1 MLNLALVFISGSIF
15 GLGLMISEMTNP
27 EQVRSFLRVFGNWDP
42 SLLFVM
48 VSAIIVYTPIFWN
61 LKNRRPQKQVS
72 LGINSNQKVLDG
84 QLITGASL
92 FGIGWG
98 LVGFCPG
105 PAVSSL
111 SFGQMTSVIF
121 MVAMIGGFILSGH
134 LKSSR

>member
-1 MLNLALVFISGSIF
+1 MRNLTLVFISGSIF
-15 GLGLMISEMTNP
+15 GLGLVISEMTNP
-27 EQVRSFLRVFGNWDP
+27 EKVRSFLRVFGNWDP

-48 VSAIIVYTPIFWN
+48 FSAIFVSAPMFWI
-61 LKNRRPQKQVS
+61 LKKRRSQKQAS

-84 QLITGASL
+84 QLVTGAGL

-111 SFGQMTSVIF
+111 SFGHVTSIIF
-121 MVAMIGGFILSGH
+121 MVAMIAGFTLSDY

>member
-1 MLNLALVFISGSIF
+1 MRNLTLVFISGSIF
-15 GLGLMISEMTNP
+15 GLGLVISEMTNP
-27 EQVRSFLRVFGNWDP
+27 EKVRSFLRVFGNWDP

-48 VSAIIVYTPIFWN
+48 FSAIFVSAPIFWIS
-61 LKNRRPQKQVS
+61 KKRRPQKQAS

-84 QLITGASL
+84 QLVTGAGL

-111 SFGQMTSVIF
+111 SFGHVTSITF
-121 MVAMIGGFILSGH
+121 MVAMIAGFTLSDY

>member
-1 MLNLALVFISGSIF
+1 MRNLTLVFISGSIF
-15 GLGLMISEMTNP
+15 GLGLVISEMTNP
-27 EQVRSFLRVFGNWDP
+27 EKVRSFLRVFGNWDP

-48 VSAIIVYTPIFWN
+48 LSAIFVSAPMFWI
-61 LKNRRPQKQVS
+61 LKKRRSQKQAS

-84 QLITGASL
+84 QLVTGAGL

-111 SFGQMTSVIF
+111 SFGHVTSIIF
-121 MVAMIGGFILSGH
+121 MVAMIAGFTLSDY

>member
-1 MLNLALVFISGSIF
+1 MRNLTLVLISGSIF
-15 GLGLMISEMTNP
+15 GLGLVISEMTNP
-27 EQVRSFLRVFGNWDP
+27 EKVRSFLRVFGNWDP

-48 VSAIIVYTPIFWN
+48 FSAIFVSAPMFWI
-61 LKNRRPQKQVS
+61 LKKRRSQKQAS

-84 QLITGASL
+84 QLVTGAGL

-134 LKSSR
+134 LKSYR

>member
-1 MLNLALVFISGSIF
+1 MRNLTLVFISGSIF
-15 GLGLMISEMTNP
+15 GLGLVISEMTNP
-27 EQVRSFLRVFGNWDP
+27 EKVRSFLRVFGNWDP

-48 VSAIIVYTPIFWN
+48 FSAIFVFAPMFWI
-61 LKNRRPQKQVS
+61 LKKRRSQKQVS

-84 QLITGASL
+84 QLVTGAGL

-98 LVGFCPG
+98 LVGFCPR

-111 SFGQMTSVIF
+111 SFGHVTSIIF
-121 MVAMIGGFILSGH
+121 MVAMIAGFTLSDY

>member
-1 MLNLALVFISGSIF
+1 MRNLALVFISGAIF
-15 GLGLMISEMTNP
+15 GLGLVISEMTNP
-27 EQVRSFLRVFGNWDP
+27 EKVRSFLRVFGNWDP

-48 VSAIIVYTPIFWN
+48 LSAIVVSAPMFWI
-61 LKNRRPQKQVS
+61 LKKRRSQKQAS

-84 QLITGASL
+84 QLVTGAGL

-111 SFGQMTSVIF
+111 SFGYVTSIIF
-121 MVAMIGGFILSGH
+121 MVAMIAGFTLSGY

>member
-1 MLNLALVFISGSIF
+1 MRNLALVFISGSIF
-15 GLGLMISEMTNP
+15 GLGLVISEMTNP
-27 EQVRSFLRVFGNWDP
+27 EKVRSFLRVFGNWDP

-48 VSAIIVYTPIFWN
+48 LSAIFVSAPMFWI
-61 LKNRRPQKQVS
+61 LKKRRSQKQAS

-84 QLITGASL
+84 QLVMGAGL

-111 SFGQMTSVIF
+111 SFGHVTSIIF
-121 MVAMIGGFILSGH
+121 MVAMIAGFTLSGY

>member
-1 MLNLALVFISGSIF
+1 MRNLALVFISGSIF
-15 GLGLMISEMTNP
+15 GLGLVISEMTNP
-27 EQVRSFLRVFGNWDP
+27 EKVRSFLRVFGNWDP

-48 VSAIIVYTPIFWN
+48 LSAIFVSAPMFWI
-61 LKNRRPQKQVS
+61 LKKRRSQKQAS

-84 QLITGASL
+84 QLVTGAGL

-111 SFGQMTSVIF
+111 SFGYVTSIIF
-121 MVAMIGGFILSGH
+121 MVAMIAGFTLSGY

>member
-1 MLNLALVFISGSIF
+1 MRNLALVFISGAIF
-15 GLGLMISEMTNP
+15 GLGLVISEMTNP
-27 EQVRSFLRVFGNWDP
+27 EKVRSFLRVFGNWDP

-48 VSAIIVYTPIFWN
+48 LSAIVVSAPMFWI
-61 LKNRRPQKQVS
+61 LEKGRPKKQ
-72 LGINSNQKVLDG
+72 LGLAINSNQKFLDG
-84 QLITGASL
+84 QLMMGAGL

-111 SFGQMTSVIF
+111 SFGQVTSVIF
-121 MVAMIGGFILSGH
+121 MVAMIGGFTISDY

>member
-1 MLNLALVFISGSIF
+1 MRNLTLVFISGSIF
-15 GLGLMISEMTNP
+15 GLGLVISEMTNP
-27 EQVRSFLRVFGNWDP
+27 EKVRSFLRVFGNWDP

-48 VSAIIVYTPIFWN
+48 LSAIFVSAPMFWI
-61 LKNRRPQKQVS
+61 LKKRRSQKQAS

-84 QLITGASL
+84 QLVMGAGL

-111 SFGQMTSVIF
+111 SFGHVTSIIF
-121 MVAMIGGFILSGH
+121 MVAMIAGFTLSDY

>member
-1 MLNLALVFISGSIF
+1 MRNLTLVFISGSIF
-15 GLGLMISEMTNP
+15 GLGLVISEMTNP
-27 EQVRSFLRVFGNWDP
+27 EKVRSFLRVFGNWDP

-48 VSAIIVYTPIFWN
+48 FSAIFVSAPMFWI
-61 LKNRRPQKQVS
+61 LKKRRLQKQAS

-84 QLITGASL
+84 QLVTGAGL

-111 SFGQMTSVIF
+111 SFGHVTSIIF
-121 MVAMIGGFILSGH
+121 MVAMIAGFTLSDY

>member
-1 MLNLALVFISGSIF
+1 MRNLTLVFISGSIF
-15 GLGLMISEMTNP
+15 GLGLVISEMTNP
-27 EQVRSFLRVFGNWDP
+27 EKVRSFLRVFGNWDP

-48 VSAIIVYTPIFWN
+48 FSAIFVSAPMFWI
-61 LKNRRPQKQVS
+61 LKKRRSQKQAS

-84 QLITGASL
+84 QLVTGAGL

-111 SFGQMTSVIF
+111 SFGHVTSIIF
-121 MVAMIGGFILSGH
+121 MVAMIAGFTLSDY
-134 LKSSR
+134 LKFSR

>member
-1 MLNLALVFISGSIF
+1 MRNLTLVFISGSIF
-15 GLGLMISEMTNP
+15 GLGLVISEMTNP
-27 EQVRSFLRVFGNWDP
+27 EKVRSFLRVFGNWDP

-48 VSAIIVYTPIFWN
+48 FSAIFVSAPMFWI
-61 LKNRRPQKQVS
+61 LKKRRPQKQAS

-84 QLITGASL
+84 QLVTGAGL

-111 SFGQMTSVIF
+111 SFGHVTSIIF
-121 MVAMIGGFILSGH
+121 MVAMIAGFTLSDY
-134 LKSSR
+134 LKSYR

>member
-1 MLNLALVFISGSIF
+1 MRNLALVFISGSIF
-15 GLGLMISEMTNP
+15 GLGLVFSEMTNP
-27 EQVRSFLRVFGNWDP
+27 EKVRSFLRVFGNWDP

-48 VSAIIVYTPIFWN
+48 FSAIVVSAPMFWI
-61 LKNRRPQKQVS
+61 LEKRRPKKQLS
-72 LGINSNQKVLDG
+72 LAINSNQKFLDG
-84 QLITGASL
+84 QLMTGAGL

-111 SFGQMTSVIF
+111 SFGQVTSVIF
-121 MVAMIGGFILSGH
+121 MVAMIGGFTISDY